1 MLKTM
6 TMQGRGLFMA
16 HDDRY
21 REQTEEDLENIP
33 PMGGVQ
39 KAVLAAAAVLL
50 AVFVAYLAFS

>member
-1 MLKTM
+1 
-6 TMQGRGLFMA
+6 MA